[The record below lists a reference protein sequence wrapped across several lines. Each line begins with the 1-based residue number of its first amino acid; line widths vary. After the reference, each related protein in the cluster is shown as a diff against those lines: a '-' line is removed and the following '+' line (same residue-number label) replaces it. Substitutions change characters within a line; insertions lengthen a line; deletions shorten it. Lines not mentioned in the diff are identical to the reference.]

1 MHQVEIVH
9 AEVGGKVMRSG
20 CGPTLM
26 TQPSSPVANQRTALN
41 GREEEGVCLCSEAS
55 GKRAVWEARG
65 VRGVE
70 TCSWHWPLPPPN
82 QTPQATCSSP
92 YTYSCAVMLY

>member
-20 CGPTLM
+20 CGPNLM

-70 TCSWHWPLPPPN
+70 TCSWHWPLPPPIR
-82 QTPQATCSSP
+82 
-92 YTYSCAVMLY
+92 V